1 MEEPAAPDRAR
12 GHVILAV
19 LLVLIGSVRIVST
32 YTALSHTIDE
42 PEHLGCGMEWM
53 ARGTYTWD
61 PSHPPLARLLAVVG
75 PWLDGARL
83 IPAPGSHAEGILLLG
98 HDAHYDRTL
107 ALARLGILP
116 LFWAASLSVF
126 LWARRTGGPAAAVV
140 AVFLFTTI
148 PPVLAHA
155 GLVTTDMAA
164 TACGPAAFL
173 ASLWWADRPD
183 RWRTSVFGV
192 MLGLAAIAKF
202 SLLAYLPAG
211 WLLLLAWRRPEV
223 PAIRAR
229 LGALCGAVLIGALV
243 IWAAYRFSFAGYPAP
258 DFFTGIR
265 TLWQHNASGHDSYIL
280 GQRHHTGVW
289 YFFPVLLAVK
299 TPLAMLVLLGW
310 SLVLA
315 WRKKLPIGSAVAFA
329 AGILAVA
336 MMGRINIGVRHVLP
350 IYAGLSVI
358 CGVAAADL
366 MRRSSEG
373 IAFLP
378 TVGLFALFAA
388 QAISGAGHHPDYIA
402 YTNEITWDHPENFVA
417 ESDLDW
423 GQDMKLLAAFL
434 KRMGATQVAFTPYC
448 LSYLDAGDAFPKTTP
463 TDWYHP
469 SKGWNVVS
477 LGGWKVY
484 NHPGWVNEQKPLAHI
499 GRTHW
504 AWYFP

>member
-1 MEEPAAPDRAR
+1 
-12 GHVILAV
+12 
-19 LLVLIGSVRIVST
+19 
-32 YTALSHTIDE
+32 
-42 PEHLGCGMEWM
+42 
-53 ARGTYTWD
+53 
-61 PSHPPLARLLAVVG
+61 
-75 PWLDGARL
+75 
-83 IPAPGSHAEGILLLG
+83 
-98 HDAHYDRTL
+98 
-107 ALARLGILP
+107 
-116 LFWAASLSVF
+116 
-126 LWARRTGGPAAAVV
+126 
-140 AVFLFTTI
+140 
-148 PPVLAHA
+148 
-155 GLVTTDMAA
+155 
-164 TACGPAAFL
+164 
-173 ASLWWADRPD
+173 
-183 RWRTSVFGV
+183 
-192 MLGLAAIAKF
+192 
-202 SLLAYLPAG
+202 
-211 WLLLLAWRRPEV
+211 
-223 PAIRAR
+223 
-229 LGALCGAVLIGALV
+229 V

-258 DFFTGIR
+258 DFFAGIR
-265 TLWQHNASGHDSYIL
+265 TLWQHNTAGHDSYIL

-315 WRKKLPIGSAVAFA
+315 WRKKLPIAPAVAFA

-336 MMGRINIGVRHVLP
+336 MMSRINIGVRHVLP

-366 MRRSSEG
+366 MRRSSER
-373 IAFLP
+373 IAFLR

-423 GQDMKLLAAFL
+423 GQDMKLVAAFL
-434 KRMGATQVAFTPYC
+434 KRMGAKQVAFTPYC
-448 LSYLDAGDAFPKTTP
+448 PSYLDAGDAFPKTTP

-469 SKGWNVVS
+469 SKGWNLVS

-484 NHPGWVNEQKPLAHI
+484 NHPGWVNRYPPLAHI